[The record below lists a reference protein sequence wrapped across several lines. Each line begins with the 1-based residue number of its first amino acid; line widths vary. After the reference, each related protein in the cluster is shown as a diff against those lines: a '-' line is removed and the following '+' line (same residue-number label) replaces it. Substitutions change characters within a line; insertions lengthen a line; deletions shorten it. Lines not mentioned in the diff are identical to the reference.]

1 MDNSTNP
8 RSIATAIILAPLL
21 CLVAP
26 LRAVAFAQSSS
37 ELVDRIVA
45 IVKDTVI
52 TQSEIQEELIRL
64 RAQGAPVPQ
73 DPRVLEQFLIQILD
87 QKVTEVLVVKDAARE
102 GITVS
107 EREVEEIVEQRLS
120 QIRERFPTEIEFQ
133 EALERAG
140 VTPAEFRITLTERA
154 RSELTTQRYMQ
165 LKASGLRPTPVS
177 EDEIRER
184 FEAQRQG
191 LGPRPA
197 SINLRHVIVAP
208 QPSEDALLRA
218 KQNAEEILE
227 RARAGEDFAV
237 LAAEYS
243 EDLGS
248 KANGGSLGWVRQ
260 GEVLPEFETALFSMS
275 AGELSDIV
283 LTSVGYHILKLERVR
298 GAERQARHILFRPV
312 MLAEDIE
319 FTSQLAED
327 IAAAVRA
334 GADIDSLFVLY
345 GDPSEQPS
353 LTDYPQD
360 RLPPEYKAAI
370 EGAAAGDIIGP
381 FNLPAQ
387 GVPGGK
393 WIVLIVDKISEA
405 GEWTFE
411 DLRETLRQQIQQER
425 LIEQVVGSLRES
437 TYIELRLDTSGVG

>member
-45 IVKDTVI
+45 IVGDTVI

-120 QIRERFPTEIEFQ
+120 QIRERFPTEIEFK

-177 EDEIRER
+177 EDEMRER

-197 SINLRHVIVAP
+197 SIGLRHVIVAP

-248 KANGGSLGWVRQ
+248 RANGGDLGWVRQ
-260 GEVLPEFETALFSMS
+260 GEVLPEFEAALFSMS
-275 AGELSDIV
+275 AGEVSDIV
-283 LTSVGYHILKLERVR
+283 LTSVGYHIIKLERVR

-319 FTSQLAED
+319 LTSQLAED

-353 LTDYPQD
+353 LTDFPQD

-381 FNLPAQ
+381 FNLPTQ

-393 WIVLIVDKISEA
+393 WIVLIIDQISEA